1 MEQNSPLLLLFLR
14 PLNGAGIIYMVTG
27 SAAAMVYGEPRMT
40 YDVDIVIEMHLR
52 ESSIAA
58 QLFPAGEFY
67 VPPPE
72 ILEEA
77 FKGTGLGHFNVIHL
91 TTGFKADFYISRGE
105 ALHRWGLDHREKVM
119 VEGEPVWLAPPEYV
133 IIRKLQYFREGG
145 SEKHIRDIKNM
156 LRISTDRINRAIL
169 QRLAEENDV
178 GEIMFA
184 QLGDNL

>member
-1 MEQNSPLLLLFLR
+1 
-14 PLNGAGIIYMVTG
+14 MVTG

-52 ESSIAA
+52 EASSVA
-58 QLFPAGEFY
+58 QLFPAEEFY

-72 ILEEA
+72 ILEGV
-77 FKGTGLGHFNVIHL
+77 FRGTEPGHFNVIHM
-91 TTGFKADFYISRGE
+91 TTGFKADFYVSRGE
-105 ALHRWGLDHREKVM
+105 ALHRWGLDRREKVM

-133 IIRKLQYFREGG
+133 IIRKLQYFHEGG

-156 LRISTDRINRAIL
+156 LRISADRIDRAVL

-178 GEIMFA
+178 GELMLA